1 MLVKDKVAIV
11 TGGSRGLG
19 KAIAMTLVKEGA
31 RVSIW
36 GRTPEPLEQAAKG
49 IRAEGG
55 EVLAI
60 RTDVS
65 DSAQV
70 NNSVQKVLDTWG
82 KIDILVNNAGV
93 LPQLTGLADPSK
105 ANPFLDMTDESW
117 AEEIATD
124 LSGVFYCMRAVIKP
138 MIEQHSG
145 RIINI
150 GSLAGVAGGY
160 FSTPAYSASKAGLMG
175 MSMLAARWL
184 GKYGITINVVNPGPI
199 MTEGAAFGPSQ
210 LEALGRT
217 IPFRRGGVETEILCK
232 PEDIANAVLY
242 FASELSSFVTGTR
255 INVLGGQHMG

>member
-36 GRTPEPLEQAAKG
+36 GRTPEPLEQAAKD

-82 KIDILVNNAGV
+82 GIDILVNNAGV
-93 LPQLTGLADPSK
+93 
-105 ANPFLDMTDESW
+105 
-117 AEEIATD
+117 
-124 LSGVFYCMRAVIKP
+124 
-138 MIEQHSG
+138 
-145 RIINI
+145 
-150 GSLAGVAGGY
+150 
-160 FSTPAYSASKAGLMG
+160 
-175 MSMLAARWL
+175 
-184 GKYGITINVVNPGPI
+184 
-199 MTEGAAFGPSQ
+199 
-210 LEALGRT
+210 
-217 IPFRRGGVETEILCK
+217 
-232 PEDIANAVLY
+232 
-242 FASELSSFVTGTR
+242 
-255 INVLGGQHMG
+255 